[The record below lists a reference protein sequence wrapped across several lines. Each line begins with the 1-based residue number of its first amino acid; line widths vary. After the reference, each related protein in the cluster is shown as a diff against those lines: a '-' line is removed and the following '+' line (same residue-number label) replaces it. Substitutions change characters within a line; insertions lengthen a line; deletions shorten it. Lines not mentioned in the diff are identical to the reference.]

1 MSCMCPRLASADATQ
16 SCGTQRVGEEHI
28 GVLSPRERLGVGAT
42 TGEVGIDDGG
52 DGRGV
57 TRWVTDF
64 VRVRMQ

>member
-1 MSCMCPRLASADATQ
+1 MCPRLASADATQ
-16 SCGTQRVGEEHI
+16 NCGTHERADEEHV
-28 GVLSPRERLGVGAT
+28 GVLSPRERLGVGGT

-64 VRVRMQ
+64 VRVRM